1 MFQNHSHIHA
11 NPAGLKDKFC
21 HFLKSKVSDD
31 CKVNVYTNPK
41 ETFFVSFRKNLWQKF
56 NPKARDR
63 GETNDVV
70 NDGTSW
76 PSHTN

>member
-1 MFQNHSHIHA
+1 MTAKLMYTQIR
-11 NPAGLKDKFC
+11 KR
-21 HFLKSKVSDD
+21 HFL
-31 CKVNVYTNPK
+31 CHL
-41 ETFFVSFRKNLWQKF
+41 EKNLWQKF